1 MLTYTSP
8 HGTLI
13 LLYFSISLLTTLP
26 FMVVLRLSR
35 VGKKS
40 HPTFRIIASD
50 KHKDTVGSYLELLG
64 SYDPHATP
72 TRIEVKADRIKYWL
86 SVGAQPSDTVHN
98 LLVEKGVIDSAK
110 RVIAKAAPAE
120 VEAAAPVAAPAEAPV
135 VEEKP
140 AEAPVE
146 APADLPAGRQE
157 PAPATEEKAAE

>member
-1 MLTYTSP
+1 
-8 HGTLI
+8 
-13 LLYFSISLLTTLP
+13 
-26 FMVVLRLSR
+26 MVVLRLSR

-72 TRIEVKADRIKYWL
+72 TRIELKADRVKYWL

-98 LLVEKGVIDSAK
+98 LLVEKGLIDSAK

-120 VEAAAPVAAPAEAPV
+120 VVEAAPVVTAAPAET
-135 VEEKP
+135 P
-140 AEAPVE
+140 A
-146 APADLPAGRQE
+146 E
-157 PAPATEEKAAE
+157 PAPAVEEKATA